1 MKTSRCAPE
10 WNNRSSIYGM
20 RPMPRN
26 GVEKPAAQRSTRGV
40 LKRLASAMSRAER
53 RISGAGRS
61 TLRTMV
67 TPLVNRARYAANSK
81 LAKFQAAVAR
91 TLSSKS
97 VSPKGAGA
105 VAQQVPAYRPEPLSA
120 AQIDAFH
127 HIAVADIRRLVTKFS
142 ADHSDVPTAVGEI
155 NEFSKNLRPSGIDLA
170 GVTYDQVTTF
180 LEKAQACD
188 TTPLAPRARDFLLR
202 AQSKA
207 PETLETGPYV
217 TYPAP

>member
-1 MKTSRCAPE
+1 MKTSRSAPE
-10 WNNRSSIYGM
+10 LNNRSSIYGM
-20 RPMPRN
+20 RPMPQN

-40 LKRLASAMSRAER
+40 LKRLASAISRAER
-53 RISGAGRS
+53 RVSGAGRS
-61 TLRTMV
+61 TLRTVV

-97 VSPKGAGA
+97 GRPQGAGA
-105 VAQQVPAYRPEPLSA
+105 VARQVPAYRPEPLSA
-120 AQIDAFH
+120 AQVEAFH
-127 HIAVADIRRLVTKFS
+127 HIAVADIKRLVTEFS
-142 ADHSDVPTAVGEI
+142 ADHSDVPAAVGEI
-155 NEFSKNLRPSGIDLA
+155 NAFSRSLRPSGIDLA

-188 TTPLAPRARDFLLR
+188 TTRLAPKARDFLLR
-202 AQSKA
+202 AQSRA

-217 TYPAP
+217 TYPVP